1 MEAVIPRRRIAGFCG
16 SSIFNIQRNWHTVSP
31 GSCTFCSSTSGTQGF
46 QFHHIH
52 LCLFRLWLVCL
63 CWVFVPARAFFPLV
77 VASRGYSLVAVS
89 GLLFAVAS
97 VAVEHGLWGAQASV
111 VAAPGFQSTDS
122 IVVAHGRQQLL
133 NNFSMAA
140 GSSSVADPKADLGT
154 PCYIIHQLGIF

>member
-97 VAVEHGLWGAQASV
+97 VAVEHGLWV
-111 VAAPGFQSTDS
+111 
-122 IVVAHGRQQLL
+122 HRLQQLQL
-133 NNFSMAA
+133 LGSRAQTQQLWRMVANSCSIISPWQLAA
-140 GSSSVADPKADLGT
+140 LLSQILKQIQELPA
-154 PCYIIHQLGIF
+154 I